1 MSFGSGYIFRELFQ
15 RGAQEAYNNA
25 WNSAWNNNSKNYI
38 SAAQRSSSY
47 DDFLN
52 KSGLSKKAKEY
63 QTAYNNSARTLYYSD
78 TNQEVNYYYDRNGN
92 KNYEVKKDDDGN
104 ERDTEWRVDTSSIS
118 QDLKDAYRLVNDSS
132 KLQSQYTNIR
142 NQYGTVTENA
152 DAGTVS
158 TGNVS
163 GVGDSGNGAVASSSG
178 GGRRQGGDMITTD
191 AARSSDSR
199 GGDTLL
205 GYSGRNSLKEKETL
219 F

>member
-1 MSFGSGYIFRELFQ
+1 MSFGSGYIWRELFQ
-15 RGAQEAYNNA
+15 SAAREAYNNA

-47 DDFLN
+47 EDFLN
-52 KSGLSKKAKEY
+52 KSGLSKKVAAYK
-63 QTAYNNSARTLYYSD
+63 TAYDNAPRTLVYSD
-78 TNQEVNYYYDRNGN
+78 TGKEVGYYNTSSG
-92 KNYEVKKDDDGN
+92 KNYSISKDDEGN
-104 ERDTEWRVDTSSIS
+104 VRGTEWRVDTSGIS
-118 QDLKDAYRLVNDSS
+118 QDLADAYRLLNDSS

-152 DAGTVS
+152 DAGTES

-163 GVGDSGNGAVASSSG
+163 AVGDSGNGAVASSSG
-178 GGRRQGGDMITTD
+178 GGRRQGGDMVTTD
-191 AARSSDSR
+191 AARSNDSR